1 MDRLDSARTA
11 LVVVHMVKGVAGE
24 VDTPFSRMFRQRAEE
39 TGIIGVQARL
49 LDGFRT
55 AKAKVV
61 YTLVT
66 YQPGFP
72 GVSPNSPLYRTA
84 IDANSLL
91 EGTPAVEV
99 VDELAP
105 GPMNRSSGD
114 RGPAG
119 STAPYSTP
127 FSAWLAST
135 PSCWSAWPPTSRS
148 NPPRAGHATWDTARS
163 SSPTPAPPTATRPT
177 PARST
182 CSKSGSARHPP
193 QTRSSAPWDSYR
205 RRADNLPA
213 ELRRAEKTTC
223 ATLLDDIRRGRRWWS
238 ATPTRVRGN
247 SPPLRQHNS
256 ESLTECQN

>member
-11 LVVVHMVKGVAGE
+11 QVVVHMAEGVAGE

-99 VDELAP
+99 MDELAP
-105 GPMNRSSGD
+105 RPDEPVVRGQGSSGFD
-114 RGPAG
+114 RTVLDTILRLAG
-119 STAPYSTP
+119 VDTVVLVGVATDVAVESTARGACDLGYRTIVVSDACTAD
-127 FSAWLAST
+127 SDEAHA
-135 PSCWSAWPPTSRS
+135 
-148 NPPRAGHATWDTARS
+148 RALDVLQKWFGET
-163 SSPTPAPPTATRPT
+163 PTADEVL
-177 PARST
+177 
-182 CSKSGSARHPP
+182 SA
-193 QTRSSAPWDSYR
+193 
-205 RRADNLPA
+205 L
-213 ELRRAEKTTC
+213 
-223 ATLLDDIRRGRRWWS
+223 G
-238 ATPTRVRGN
+238 
-247 SPPLRQHNS
+247 
-256 ESLTECQN
+256 